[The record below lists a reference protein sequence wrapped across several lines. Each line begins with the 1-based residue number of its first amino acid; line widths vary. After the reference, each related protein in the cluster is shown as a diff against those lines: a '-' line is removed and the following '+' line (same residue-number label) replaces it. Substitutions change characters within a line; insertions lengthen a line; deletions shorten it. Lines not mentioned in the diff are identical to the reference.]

1 MPPDALPDLLSP
13 QVTPDLFRDAM
24 SRLGAPVTLVTTDGT
39 AGRHGLTAS
48 AVTSVSD
55 APPTV
60 LVCLNR
66 TNRSHQAFL
75 ANGVLGLSLLSGG
88 HEDLASAFASSRRS
102 TEEKFAAGLW
112 RTDVTGAPLFDDA
125 LATLDCS
132 ISAIH
137 EAGSHDVLFCAVQA
151 IRIHPAGG
159 SGLAWFDRRF
169 HQLPPGPVTRH
180 GSSGSA

>member
-1 MPPDALPDLLSP
+1 MPPDALLDLRP
-13 QVTPDLFRDAM
+13 PPVTPDLFRDAM
-24 SRLGAPVTLVTTDGT
+24 SRLGAPVTLVTTDGA

-75 ANGVLGLSLLSGG
+75 ANGVVGLSLLSGG
-88 HEDLASAFASSRRS
+88 HEDLAAAFASSRRS
-102 TEEKFAAGLW
+102 TEEKFAAGTW
-112 RTDVTGAPLFDDA
+112 HTDATGAPLFGDA

-132 ISAIH
+132 IGAIH
-137 EAGSHDVLFCAVQA
+137 AAGSHDVLFCTVRA
-151 IRIHPAGG
+151 IRLHPQGG
-159 SGLAWFDRRF
+159 TGLAWFDRRF
-169 HQLPPGPVTRH
+169 HHLPPAPQTGPTPSRH
-180 GSSGSA
+180 P